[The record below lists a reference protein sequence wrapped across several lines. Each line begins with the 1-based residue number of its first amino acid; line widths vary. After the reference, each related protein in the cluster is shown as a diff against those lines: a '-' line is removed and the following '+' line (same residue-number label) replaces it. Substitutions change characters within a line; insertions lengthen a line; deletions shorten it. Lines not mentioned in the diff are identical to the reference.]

1 MFNVHKDATYDE
13 CLVPPESEIVYPLDM
28 GIVGHVATSKKMVN
42 VPDVS
47 KVCSLT
53 VATDPPRPN
62 YVRHRRANPSGS
74 LRLSLWVKV
83 LAVGVLVTL
92 VWTTDT
98 VLDVIDPS
106 GPSPMTSLHHVTLPG
121 GNPSAPVIVQR
132 PLRGPEWVEAV
143 FHTGPFCVRLSWHL
157 QTRGNPVGEVEP
169 IHHIKNC
176 RGGGNM
182 LLFSF

>member
-83 LAVGVLVTL
+83 R
-92 VWTTDT
+92 
-98 VLDVIDPS
+98 
-106 GPSPMTSLHHVTLPG
+106 SLRPHLPG
-121 GNPSAPVIVQR
+121 LG
-132 PLRGPEWVEAV
+132 L
-143 FHTGPFCVRLSWHL
+143 
-157 QTRGNPVGEVEP
+157 
-169 IHHIKNC
+169 
-176 RGGGNM
+176 
-182 LLFSF
+182 